1 MINFNSIQGGGMI
14 KKIVLTL
21 GLLLVL
27 STILLGG
34 CVAAEDGADS
44 GTSTIYM
51 IVFLVLLAGIFYLF
65 IIRPQSKRQKNQR
78 DLNASLAPGDRV
90 VTIGGIYGRIESLR
104 EDSIILKVESGAT
117 IRVLRSSIAG
127 KQEESS

>member
-78 DLNASLAPGDRV
+78 DLNG
-90 VTIGGIYGRIESLR
+90 VTEL
-104 EDSIILKVESGAT
+104 L
-117 IRVLRSSIAG
+117 
-127 KQEESS
+127 Q